1 MKTKKENSLNSPIF
15 ILDKEIARKFAR
27 EVEKLSDEQAG
38 KFIKSVWRFMN
49 NEDVEL
55 EPSFRELFEELISDS
70 LIDTAPKTE
79 KISALDRAIAYHDE
93 RDKYRFKSLFDHNQK
108 C

>member
-38 KFIKSVWRFMN
+38 KFIKSVWRFAN
-49 NEDVEL
+49 NEEVEL
-55 EPSFRELFEELISDS
+55 EPSFRELFEELILHG
-70 LIDTAPKTE
+70 LIDTAPE
-79 KISALDRAIAYHDE
+79 IENMSALDRAIAYHDD
-93 RDKYRFKSLFDHNQK
+93 RDKSRFNSLFDHNQK
-108 C
+108 

>member
-38 KFIKSVWRFMN
+38 KFIKSVWRFAN
-49 NEDVEL
+49 NEEVEL
-55 EPSFRELFEELISDS
+55 EPSFRELFEELILHG
-70 LIDTAPKTE
+70 LIDTAPE
-79 KISALDRAIAYHDE
+79 RENMSALDRAIAYHDD
-93 RDKYRFKSLFDHNQK
+93 RDKARFNSLFDHNQK
-108 C
+108 